1 MLNDIFD
8 TIDSAVSIA
17 GTCIAIVLML
27 LVLHVVV
34 AIWVFKDATS
44 RHQNAVLW
52 LIIALFAPVI
62 GVVIWLILR
71 GEYDIVAPEEEERL
85 LIFRG
90 RKRTRRVLLA
100 IMIVA
105 ILAIA
110 STGVYIVDRVDK
122 LGEEMNDFD
131 YDQLDPITETWD
143 DSWYLGTGDSQS
155 IDVFEET
162 IWWFLDLGVVFIDSI
177 EIEVGW
183 RDEPD
188 DFGVL
193 VGYTNQP
200 DTVSLTVDD
209 VQDEIIFSQQVENM
223 QSGEGKIIFTYND
236 PTTVFGYGNP
246 DDVDLRDKRTVWN
259 DQILA
264 VVTLVSSGPHTHP
277 VRPDHDDG
285 HCEVAMSIT
294 VSGREL

>member
-1 MLNDIFD
+1 MLNDVFD
-8 TIDSAVSIA
+8 TMDSALSVL
-17 GTCIAIVLML
+17 GTCIAVVLML

-34 AIWVFKDATS
+34 AIWVYKDAQS
-44 RHQNAVLW
+44 RGQNAVLW

-62 GVVIWLILR
+62 GVVIWLVLR
-71 GEYDIVAPEEEERL
+71 GEHSVVIPEEEERF
-85 LIFRG
+85 LIFHG
-90 RKRTRRVLLA
+90 RKRTRLVLLA
-100 IMIVA
+100 LMMVVL
-105 ILAIA
+105 LAIA
-110 STGVYIVDRVDK
+110 STGVYIMDRVDK

-131 YDQLDPITETWD
+131 YNQLDPISETWD

-162 IWWFLDLGVVFIDSI
+162 VWWFMDLGVVFIDSI
-177 EIEVGW
+177 EIVVVW
-183 RDEPD
+183 SDEPG

-193 VGYTNQP
+193 AGYTNQP
-200 DTVSLTVDD
+200 DTVSLSVDD
-209 VQDEIIFSQQVENM
+209 NQDQLGFSQQTENT
-223 QSGEGKIIFTYND
+223 QDGEGRITFTYND

-246 DDVDLRDKRTVWN
+246 NDADIRDKKVVWG
-259 DQILA
+259 DPIVA
-264 VVTLVSSGPHTHP
+264 VLTLVDAGPHTHP

>member
-71 GEYDIVAPEEEERL
+71 GEYDVVAPEEEERL

-177 EIEVGW
+177 EVEVGW

-188 DFGVL
+188 DLGIL

-200 DTVSLTVDD
+200 DTVSLNVDD
-209 VQDEIIFSQQVENM
+209 SQDEISFSQQVENM
-223 QSGEGKIIFTYND
+223 QDGEGKIIFTYND

-246 DDVDLRDKRTVWN
+246 KDVNLRDKTVVWG
-259 DQILA
+259 DPIIA
-264 VVTLVSSGPHTHP
+264 VLTLVNAGDHTHP

-285 HCEVAMSIT
+285 HCEVSMSIT